1 MEKKLYKDPH
11 NKIIGG
17 VCSGLAEYFDMDPT
31 IVRLI
36 FAFAFFT
43 WGAGFVTYIVLWI
56 VLPRK
61 TFGPFTNPSDPTT
74 VNYIVPP
81 VVPPVNPYS
90 TVPPVTHNQPF
101 APLPPKRHSNT
112 GGIIVGFILIFIGA
126 VALLHEYNIFFFWHF
141 HHLFVPVV
149 LVVLGI
155 ALIIKGQQKHPWEHS
170 GWHETAAGK
179 PAAETDAPKDEA
191 STNPTTEE

>member
-17 VCSGLAEYFDMDPT
+17 VCSGLADYFDMDPT

-43 WGAGFVTYIVLWI
+43 WGAGLVTYIVLWI

-61 TFGPFTNPSDPTT
+61 TFGPFTTPSDPTT

-81 VVPPVNPYS
+81 VVPPVDPAQPS
-90 TVPPVTHNQPF
+90 QPF
-101 APLPPKRHSNT
+101 TPFPPKRQSNS
-112 GGIIVGFILIFIGA
+112 GGLVVGIILIFVGLI
-126 VALLHEYNIFFFWHF
+126 ALLHEYDIFFFWNL
-141 HHLFVPVV
+141 HHWFIPVV
-149 LVVLGI
+149 LVALGI
-155 ALIIKGQQKHPWEHS
+155 SLIIKGQQKHPWEHA
-170 GWHETAAGK
+170 GWHETVNQPDAQ
-179 PAAETDAPKDEA
+179 APKDDA
-191 STNPTTEE
+191 STTNPTTEQP

>member
-1 MEKKLYKDPH
+1 MEKRLYKDPH

-17 VCSGLAEYFDMDPT
+17 VCSGLADYFDMDVT

-61 TFGPFTNPSDPTT
+61 TFGPFTTPSDPTT

-81 VVPPVNPYS
+81 VVPPVNP
-90 TVPPVTHNQPF
+90 VPPVPNQPF
-101 APLPPKRHSNT
+101 VPIPPKRQNNT
-112 GGIIVGFILIFIGA
+112 SGIIVGFILIFVGVI
-126 VALLHEYNIFFFWHF
+126 ALMHQFDLFFFWHM
-141 HHLFVPVV
+141 HHWFIPVI
-149 LVVLGI
+149 LVALGTS
-155 ALIIKGQQKHPWEHS
+155 LIIKGQQKHPWEHA
-170 GWHETAAGK
+170 GWQETVNK
-179 PAAETDAPKDEA
+179 PDAEAPKDDDA
-191 STNPTTEE
+191 STTNPTSEQ